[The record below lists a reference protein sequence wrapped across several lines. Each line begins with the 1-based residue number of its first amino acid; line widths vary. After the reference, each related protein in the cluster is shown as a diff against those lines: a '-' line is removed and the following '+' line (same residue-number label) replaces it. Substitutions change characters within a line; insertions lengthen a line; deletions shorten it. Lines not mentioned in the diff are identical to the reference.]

1 MLHNNRRYSQR
12 NLDKYSS
19 SIGSPY
25 YAAAQLTDC
34 VGAVNRLGA
43 VGMNAPHPFSFPAF
57 RAYWISRF
65 CAVVATM
72 SMVVIL
78 GWQVYDIA
86 RTDYGMSPKTAAFQL
101 GLLGLAQFV
110 PLFVL
115 TPVAGWAADRFE
127 RRTVARLANMLDMM
141 VALALGLL
149 TYFAMLNLPIL
160 FLLAAMHGMARVF
173 VGPAMSAI
181 APNLVPPESLTRA
194 IALSSISW
202 QSASVIGPAVAGFL
216 YASNPSLP
224 FWVAAA
230 LIGLANL
237 ALTFIP
243 PILPPQMTG
252 KPHPVQQMIEG
263 LRYTWSE
270 RFLLGAITLDLFAVL
285 LAGATALL
293 PVYARDILHVGPEG
307 LGQLRAAPALGAA
320 VVALYLV
327 FKPLR
332 HNVGTKMLC
341 AVVVF
346 GLATIGFGWS
356 HIIGERLFG
365 SGRIDR
371 INMTSAMM
379 IALSMLTILGA
390 SDMLSVFVRSSLVQL
405 NTPDDKRGR
414 VSSISGLAISASN
427 ELGELQSGFAAAL
440 LGPVGA
446 VVFGGIGAIMITGIW
461 AVIFPELKNART
473 FEPQFKET

>member
-1 MLHNNRRYSQR
+1 
-12 NLDKYSS
+12 
-19 SIGSPY
+19 
-25 YAAAQLTDC
+25 
-34 VGAVNRLGA
+34 
-43 VGMNAPHPFSFPAF
+43 MNGPHPFSVPAF
-57 RAYWISRF
+57 RAYWLSRF
-65 CAVVATM
+65 MAVIATM
-72 SMVVIL
+72 SMVVII

-86 RTDYGMSPKTAAFQL
+86 RSDYGMSPKTAAFQL

-127 RRTVARLANMLDMM
+127 RRTVARLANMIDLG

-149 TYFAMLNLPIL
+149 TMWEMLNLPIL
-160 FLLAAMHGMARVF
+160 FGMAALHGMARVF

-181 APNLVPPESLTRA
+181 APNLVPPESLPRA
-194 IALSSISW
+194 IALSSIAW
-202 QSASVIGPAVAGFL
+202 QSASVLGPAAAGFM
-216 YASNPSLP
+216 YADNPAMP
-224 FWVAAA
+224 YWVAAA
-230 LIGLANL
+230 LLGLSNL
-237 ALTFIP
+237 ALSFIP
-243 PILPPQMTG
+243 PVHPPADANRRQ
-252 KPHPVQQMIEG
+252 PLHQMIEG

-293 PVYARDILHVGPEG
+293 PVYARDILHVGAEG
-307 LGQLRAAPALGAA
+307 LGLLRAAPALGAA
-320 VVALYLV
+320 LVALYLAGW
-327 FKPLR
+327 PLR
-332 HNVGTKMLC
+332 HNVGAKMLW

-356 HIIGERLFG
+356 HEIGAQMFG
-365 SGRIDR
+365 NATWTIYVPQIGNI
-371 INMTSAMM
+371 TQSASMWL
-379 IALSMLTILGA
+379 ALSMLAILGA

-446 VVFGGIGAIMITGIW
+446 VVFGGVGAIMVTGLW
-461 AVIFPELKNART
+461 AWLFPELKNART
-473 FEPQFKET
+473 FEPQFKEAKK

>member
-1 MLHNNRRYSQR
+1 
-12 NLDKYSS
+12 
-19 SIGSPY
+19 
-25 YAAAQLTDC
+25 
-34 VGAVNRLGA
+34 
-43 VGMNAPHPFSFPAF
+43 MNGPHPLSFPAF
-57 RAYWISRF
+57 RAYWLSRF
-65 CAVVATM
+65 VAVIATM
-72 SMVVIL
+72 SMVVII

-86 RTDYGMSPKTAAFQL
+86 RSDYGMSPSSAAFQL

-127 RRTVARLANMLDMM
+127 RRTVARLANMIDLG
-141 VALALGLL
+141 VALALGWL
-149 TYFAMLNLPIL
+149 TFHDLLNLPIL
-160 FLLAAMHGMARVF
+160 FVMAALHGMARVF

-181 APNLVPPESLTRA
+181 APNLVPPESLPRA
-194 IALSSISW
+194 IALSSIAW
-202 QSASVIGPAVAGFL
+202 QSASVIGPAAAGFM
-216 YASNPSLP
+216 YADDPAMP
-224 FWVAAA
+224 YWVAAA
-230 LIGLANL
+230 MLGLANL

-243 PILPPQMTG
+243 PVRPPADANRR
-252 KPHPVQQMIEG
+252 KPIHQMIEG

-293 PVYARDILHVGPEG
+293 PVYARDILQVGPEG

-320 VVALYLV
+320 IVALYLA

-332 HNVGTKMLC
+332 HNVGAKMLW
-341 AVVVF
+341 AVVIF

-356 HIIGERLFG
+356 HIIGERLFENAH
-365 SGRIDR
+365 IAVFDV
-371 INMTSAMM
+371 TSSML
-379 IALSMLTILGA
+379 IALSMLVILGA

-414 VSSISGLAISASN
+414 VSAISGLAISASN

-446 VVFGGIGAIMITGIW
+446 VVFGGVGAIMVTGLW
-461 AVIFPELKNART
+461 AWLFPELKNART
-473 FEPQFKET
+473 FEPQYRAKPGGSIEEKILPTP

>member
-1 MLHNNRRYSQR
+1 
-12 NLDKYSS
+12 
-19 SIGSPY
+19 
-25 YAAAQLTDC
+25 
-34 VGAVNRLGA
+34 
-43 VGMNAPHPFSFPAF
+43 MNGPHPFSFPAF

-65 CAVVATM
+65 VAVIATM
-72 SMVVIL
+72 SMVVII

-86 RTDYGMSPKTAAFQL
+86 RSDYGMEPRDAAFQL

-127 RRTVARLANMLDMM
+127 RRTVARLANMIDMGVA
-141 VALALGLL
+141 VALGFL
-149 TYFAMLNLPIL
+149 TLYDMLNLPIL
-160 FLLAAMHGMARVF
+160 FLMAALHGMARVF

-181 APNLVPPESLTRA
+181 APNLVPPESLPRA
-194 IALSSISW
+194 IALSSIAW
-202 QSASVIGPAVAGFL
+202 QSASVIGPAAAGFM
-216 YASNPSLP
+216 YADSPAMP
-224 FWVAAA
+224 YWVAAA
-230 LIGLANL
+230 LLGLANL

-243 PILPPQMTG
+243 PVHPPANENRRR
-252 KPHPVQQMIEG
+252 PLHQMIEG

-320 VVALYLV
+320 VVALYLA

-332 HNVGTKMLC
+332 HNVGAKMLW
-341 AVVVF
+341 AVVIF
-346 GLATIGFGWS
+346 GLATIGFGFS
-356 HIIGERLFG
+356 HIMGERIFDNV
-365 SGRIDR
+365 RIEMFDVTAS
-371 INMTSAMM
+371 ML
-379 IALSMLTILGA
+379 IALSMLAILGA

-414 VSSISGLAISASN
+414 VSAISGLAISASN

-446 VVFGGIGAIMITGIW
+446 VVFGGVGAIMVTGVW
-461 AVIFPELKNART
+461 AWLFPELKNART
-473 FEPQFKET
+473 FEPQFKEKMP

>member
-1 MLHNNRRYSQR
+1 
-12 NLDKYSS
+12 
-19 SIGSPY
+19 
-25 YAAAQLTDC
+25 
-34 VGAVNRLGA
+34 
-43 VGMNAPHPFSFPAF
+43 MNGPHPFSFPAF

-65 CAVVATM
+65 VAVIATM
-72 SMVVIL
+72 SMVVII

-127 RRTVARLANMLDMM
+127 RRNVARLANVIDLG
-141 VALALGLL
+141 VALFMGLL
-149 TYFAMLNLPIL
+149 TYYDALNLPVL
-160 FLLAAMHGMARVF
+160 FVMAALHGMARVF

-181 APNLVPPESLTRA
+181 APNLVPPESLPRA
-194 IALSSISW
+194 IALSSIAW
-202 QSASVIGPAVAGFL
+202 QSASVIGPAAAGFM
-216 YASNPSLP
+216 YAEN
-224 FWVAAA
+224 AASPYWLAAGLLGMAIIA
-230 LIGLANL
+230 LS
-237 ALTFIP
+237 FIP
-243 PILPPQMTG
+243 PVHPPADENRRR
-252 KPHPVQQMIEG
+252 PVHQMIEG

-320 VVALYLV
+320 VVALYLA

-332 HNVGTKMLC
+332 HNVGAKMLW

-356 HIIGERLFG
+356 HEIGERVFG
-365 SGRIDR
+365 NARIEMFDVTAS
-371 INMTSAMM
+371 MS
-379 IALSMLTILGA
+379 IALAMLAILGA

-446 VVFGGIGAIMITGIW
+446 VVFGGVGAIMVTGFW
-461 AVIFPELKNART
+461 WRIFPELKNART
-473 FEPQFKET
+473 FEPQFKETKK

>member
-1 MLHNNRRYSQR
+1 
-12 NLDKYSS
+12 
-19 SIGSPY
+19 
-25 YAAAQLTDC
+25 
-34 VGAVNRLGA
+34 
-43 VGMNAPHPFSFPAF
+43 MNGPHPFSFPAF

-65 CAVVATM
+65 VAVIATM
-72 SMVVIL
+72 SMVVII

-86 RTDYGMSPKTAAFQL
+86 RTDYGMSPKAAAFQL

-127 RRTVARLANMLDMM
+127 RRNVARLANVIDLG
-141 VALALGLL
+141 VALFMGLL
-149 TYFAMLNLPIL
+149 TYYDALNLPVL
-160 FLLAAMHGMARVF
+160 FGMAALHGMARVF

-181 APNLVPPESLTRA
+181 APNLVPPESLPRA
-194 IALSSISW
+194 IALSSIAW
-202 QSASVIGPAVAGFL
+202 QSASVIGPAAAGFM
-216 YASNPSLP
+216 YAEN
-224 FWVAAA
+224 AASPYWLSVGLLGMAIIA
-230 LIGLANL
+230 LS
-237 ALTFIP
+237 FIP
-243 PILPPQMTG
+243 PVHPPADENRRR
-252 KPHPVQQMIEG
+252 PVHQMIEG

-320 VVALYLV
+320 VVALYLA

-332 HNVGTKMLC
+332 HNVGAKMLW

-346 GLATIGFGWS
+346 GVATIGFGWS
-356 HIIGERLFG
+356 HEIGERVFG
-365 SGRIDR
+365 NARIEMFDVTAS
-371 INMTSAMM
+371 ML
-379 IALSMLTILGA
+379 IALSMLAILGA

-446 VVFGGIGAIMITGIW
+446 VVFGGVGAIMVTGIW
-461 AVIFPELKNART
+461 WRIFPELKNART
-473 FEPQFKET
+473 FEPQFKETKK